1 MIYVGFRRSRHLNGL
16 AARDMV
22 ASSIMLAI
30 VLALSASLCFAV
42 SMTLINRGVL
52 AIDYFRGLLTNLGV
66 NALFLWLYVGLFVDG
81 IGLWIPAHLIF
92 VLVGI
97 FVPGVARFFIF
108 KGMERL
114 GASITSCLTNSTP
127 LFATL
132 FAVSF
137 LHERPTLTNLVG
149 TFLIVLG
156 IASLSWKGAT
166 KTWQTRDLWF
176 PLTAAFLFAARDNMV
191 RLGLLQ
197 IDSPIVGAAIAAT
210 TSFATMSII
219 YFAFEEKKPLGHSRR
234 RGVALFATAGFMN
247 FLSYVFAYTAL
258 SMERVSLMSP
268 LINGSSLFILP
279 LSALFLKDVE
289 KITARIIGATLLVI
303 FGVFLISWE
312 KL

>member
-1 MIYVGFRRSRHLNGL
+1 MF
-16 AARDMV
+16 
-22 ASSIMLAI
+22 AI
-30 VLALSASLCFAV
+30 LLALLASFCFAV
-42 SMTLINRGVL
+42 SMILINRGVL

-66 NALFLWLYVGLFVDG
+66 NSLFLWLYVALFVERID
-81 IGLWIPAHLIF
+81 LWTPANVIF

-132 FAVSF
+132 FAVAF
-137 LHERPTLTNLVG
+137 LHERPTLTNLMG

-156 IASLSWKGAT
+156 ITSLSWKGAA
-166 KTWQTRDLWF
+166 KTWQTRDLLF

-197 IDSPIVGAAIAAT
+197 IESPIVGAAIAAS
-210 TSFATMSII
+210 TSFATMSVM
-219 YFAFEEKKPLGHSRR
+219 YAAFEEKKPLGHSVQ
-234 RGVALFATAGFMN
+234 RGLTLFAGAGFMN

-279 LSALFLKDVE
+279 LSALFLKDLE
-289 KITARIIGATLLVI
+289 KITARIIGATLLVLL
-303 FGVFLISWE
+303 GVFLISWE
-312 KL
+312 KI